1 MEPLEALTYLA
12 LGLVGGVIG
21 GMLGVGGAI
30 GIIPL
35 ATVLLAPGKDQ
46 LQAAAMVS
54 NLAVAAAA
62 YRRYR
67 RAGQTDWAVARRMV
81 PWTLGAVLVG
91 VAASTWI
98 DGGAFRLLF
107 AAFLVVVSL
116 REAAQLL
123 REGRP
128 APALTATPAAAGA
141 SHAVA
146 ADVRP
151 AVAGLIGTAMGGLS
165 GLLGVGGGVVAV
177 PMLRGIA
184 RMPVRAA
191 VTTSVCAMLPLAAVG
206 ATLKMSTLVAEGTA
220 GPAAWIAACLVPGA
234 ALGSTL
240 GASLHLKVTA
250 RSVRWVLVAWLP
262 AAAAWMSWPVV
273 GGWLA
278 GR

>member
-1 MEPLEALTYLA
+1 MEPLAALTYLA

-35 ATVLLAPGKDQ
+35 ATVLLAPEKDQ

-67 RAGQTDWAVARRMV
+67 RAGQTDWTVARRMV
-81 PWTLGAVLVG
+81 PGTLGAVLVG
-91 VAASTWI
+91 VGASTWI
-98 DGGAFRLLF
+98 DGDAFRLLF

-116 REAAQLL
+116 RETAQLL
-123 REGRP
+123 REGHRSADP
-128 APALTATPAAAGA
+128 AKAAATGSIRDA
-141 SHAVA
+141 S

-151 AVAGLIGTAMGGLS
+151 AVAGIIGTAMGALS

-184 RMPVRAA
+184 GMPVRAA
-191 VTTSVCAMLPLAAVG
+191 VTTSVCVMLPLAAVG
-206 ATLKMSTLVAEGTA
+206 ASLKMSTLAIEGTA
-220 GPAAWIAACLVPGA
+220 GPATWIAACLVPGA

-262 AAAAWMSWPVV
+262 VAAAWMSWPVAST
-273 GGWLA
+273 WLA